1 MLPGTDGCS
10 NACAAIAT
18 CRGKAR
24 RVSMRSLGWDMKVNI
39 DGIYSVP
46 LDYGVQAVMKI
57 VDEPKYVLRTVD
69 FSPLPGSAPKK
80 KIF

>member
-1 MLPGTDGCS
+1 
-10 NACAAIAT
+10 
-18 CRGKAR
+18 
-24 RVSMRSLGWDMKVNI
+24 MRSLGWDMKVNI

>member
-1 MLPGTDGCS
+1 MVHSPETIFLFF
-10 NACAAIAT
+10 II
-18 CRGKAR
+18 CRGRVR
-24 RVSMRSLGWDMKVNI
+24 RVSMRSLGWDMKVNL

-69 FSPLPGSAPKK
+69 FSPLPGISA
-80 KIF
+80 

>member
-1 MLPGTDGCS
+1 MLTAVSFG
-10 NACAAIAT
+10 NH
-18 CRGKAR
+18 RGKAR

-57 VDEPKYVLRTVD
+57 VDEPKYALHTVD
-69 FSPLPGSAPKK
+69 FNPAP
-80 KIF
+80 

>member
-1 MLPGTDGCS
+1 M
-10 NACAAIAT
+10 
-18 CRGKAR
+18 R
-24 RVSMRSLGWDMKVNI
+24 RVSMRSLGWDMKVNL

-69 FSPLPGSAPKK
+69 FSLPDSK
-80 KIF
+80 